1 VSSETGTKRKRPRLT
16 SGPVVV
22 KSGKTAATGITPATV
37 RTLER
42 AGSHESAKIAR
53 EIVKK

>member
-1 VSSETGTKRKRPRLT
+1 MQKK

-22 KSGKTAATGITPATV
+22 KSGKTAATGVTPATV

-42 AGSHESAKIAR
+42 AGSLESAKIAR

>member
-1 VSSETGTKRKRPRLT
+1 VENAEEVQREMQKK

-22 KSGKTAATGITPATV
+22 KSGKTAATGVTPATV

-42 AGSHESAKIAR
+42 AGLHESAKIAR